1 MAKSNKNRDLEDEIV
16 EVKATTS
23 GGVESL
29 LDKNQM
35 TIIAGAGLL
44 LLLIGG
50 FLAFKYL
57 YQAPREKTAME
68 QIFKAEYQFQRDS
81 FALALEAPGGGYE
94 GFLDIIDSYGGTK
107 AANLSKYYAGVAYL
121 NLGRFDD
128 AVSFLESHKEKG
140 EITSVTKY
148 GALGDAYSELGN
160 FSKAM
165 NAYEKA
171 SASDNSLLSP
181 YYLYKLGLLANSQ
194 DQKDKALSA
203 FNKIVAQYPNS
214 TEAVEASKYIGLLN

>member
-1 MAKSNKNRDLEDEIV
+1 MAKSNKKRDLEEDIIEAKPNAGLSEGI
-16 EVKATTS
+16 
-23 GGVESL
+23 
-29 LDKNQM
+29 LDKSQM

-57 YQAPREKTAME
+57 YQAPRETTAME

-94 GFLDIIDSYGGTK
+94 GFLDIIDNYGGTK
-107 AANLSKYYAGVAYL
+107 AANLSKYYAGVSYL

-140 EITSVTKY
+140 DITSVTKY

-160 FSKAM
+160 YSKALS
-165 NAYEKA
+165 AYEKA
-171 SASDNSLLSP
+171 SSTSNSLLSP

-194 DQKDKALSA
+194 DQKEKALSA
-203 FNKIVAQYPNS
+203 FNKIVDQYPTS
-214 TEAVEASKYIGLLN
+214 SEAPEAYKYIGLLN